1 MPFIRSWSWFVVR
14 AMGWASY
21 RLGLLLW
28 AGGPQDLVHV
38 LDDLRVDD
46 GAGARAVDEVL
57 VTEHLYRDLEVGNEV
72 GQVVSQLLD
81 ILEQDLG

>member
-1 MPFIRSWSWFVVR
+1 MS
-14 AMGWASY
+14 
-21 RLGLLLW
+21 LLLR
-28 AGGPQDLVHV
+28 AGGPEDLVHV

-57 VTEHLYRDLEVGNEV
+57 VTEHLYRDLEVGHEV
-72 GQVVSQLLD
+72 GQVVSQPLD